1 MAVFPPGIASLEW
14 FSAGM
19 RQLGDGESWGFVGF
33 SQIFSSKGFVL
44 PEIWTPLDFNGKM
57 GILWIYS
64 FIRRF
69 SWDEEVGRC
78 WDTTRKSIPVS
89 QIPKDF
95 QGKPEIGAFQAVN
108 TRVESVHSL
117 HGNPGISHPL
127 IVQKFPKNA
136 PNPWNILLGAL
147 PHLPMRNNP
156 FGNIHSGCNTWIWG
170 GSIPKKTGNQG
181 WGWCRAHFPNLGA
194 ADFPFFF

>member
-1 MAVFPPGIASLEW
+1 
-14 FSAGM
+14 
-19 RQLGDGESWGFVGF
+19 
-33 SQIFSSKGFVL
+33 
-44 PEIWTPLDFNGKM
+44 M

-170 GSIPKKTGNQG
+170 GSIPKKLEIRDGVDAGLTSQI
-181 WGWCRAHFPNLGA
+181 WELLISL
-194 ADFPFFF
+194 FFFNFYIFFLWKMSNFGISGCRRRNSSTGGANFTLPRERGKNVDITWKRDLTP